1 MTFRHQ
7 WSDLLNSNRERT
19 SSTSDEHRSEY
30 DRDYDRAVFSTPV
43 RRLQDK
49 AQVFPLEPSDSVR
62 TRLTHSLEV
71 STVARDLARSAARW
85 IAKGENIGIDD
96 PVEAIA
102 TIASTC
108 GLIHDLGNPP
118 FGHAGEAA
126 ISSWFEAF
134 DGGVHGSPK
143 KLGNFDAD
151 SQEALD
157 FLHFEGNAQTF
168 RLLSKLQV
176 LADRHGLNLTYA
188 TLSAARKYLAPSHQV
203 GRGGDHAWS
212 KTGYFLSETR
222 LVENIDDATRTEGK
236 RNPITF
242 LVEASDDIVYATV
255 DLEDAVRKKVL
266 TWRTVQDGLK
276 RDCEA
281 AIYEECIKRTKSIAH
296 DYTIGLD
303 TSVPD
308 DQIVQAFRIAAIGMM
323 VPSVLDH
330 FKRRYDDIMR
340 GNYTGELIADCGMS
354 SLRNAAKNIAKES
367 VYNDPEILA
376 LELMGRNVIHDLLTF
391 FWEAASV
398 ADKLPPSG
406 PFSKRVYSLFSDNYR
421 HAFTEA
427 LVSSG
432 LPLEYCRMQL
442 VTDYICGMT
451 DTFACTLHR
460 KLHNV

>member
-7 WSDLLNSNRERT
+7 WSNLLNSERERT
-19 SSTSDEHRSEY
+19 SSTTDEHRTEY

-85 IAKGENIGIDD
+85 IVEKEDTGVDN

-126 ISSWFEAF
+126 ISSWFEAY
-134 DGGVHGSPK
+134 SRNSSTK
-143 KLGNFDAD
+143 KLGNFAPD

-176 LADRHGLNLTYA
+176 LADRNGLNLTYA

-203 GRGGDHAWS
+203 GRNGDHAWS

-222 LVENIDDATRTEGK
+222 LVENIDDATKTEGK

-266 TWRTVQDGLK
+266 TWRAVQDGLEK
-276 RDCEA
+276 DCEP
-281 AIYEECIKRTKSIAH
+281 AIYKECMERTKRIAH
-296 DYTIGLD
+296 DYTTGLD

-330 FKRRYDDIMR
+330 FKRRYEDIMK
-340 GNYTGELIADCGMS
+340 GNYTSELITECGMG
-354 SLRNAAKNIAKES
+354 SLRKAAKNIAKRS

-391 FWEAASV
+391 FWESASV
-398 ADKLPPSG
+398 AGKVEPSG
-406 PFSKRVYSLFSDNYR
+406 AFSKRIYSLFSDNYR
-421 HAFTEA
+421 HAFIDA
-427 LVSSG
+427 LTSSG

-442 VTDYICGMT
+442 ITDYICGMT